1 MLHEEEVSLT
11 SFSFK
16 VFEFFIIIDK
26 SLIDPGDM
34 GHSSVVGVLESISDG
49 LDGVALFGLFAQEP
63 LLFSADIHKSCSLDF
78 PISIQLL

>member
-1 MLHEEEVSLT
+1 MLDEEKIGFT

-34 GHSSVVGVLESISDG
+34 SNGRIVGVLESISDTF
-49 LDGVALFGLFAQEP
+49 DG
-63 LLFSADIHKSCSLDF
+63 SAFVSFFL
-78 PISIQLL
+78 

>member
-1 MLHEEEVSLT
+1 MLNKEEIGLA

-34 GHSSVVGVLESISDG
+34 RHGGVVGVLEPVSNAFDR
-49 LDGVALFGLFAQEP
+49 
-63 LLFSADIHKSCSLDF
+63 SAFVSFFL
-78 PISIQLL
+78 

>member
-1 MLHEEEVSLT
+1 MFHKMLNEEKIGFT

-34 GHSSVVGVLESISDG
+34 SNGRIVGVLESISDTF
-49 LDGVALFGLFAQEP
+49 DGGTFVSFFL
-63 LLFSADIHKSCSLDF
+63 
-78 PISIQLL
+78 